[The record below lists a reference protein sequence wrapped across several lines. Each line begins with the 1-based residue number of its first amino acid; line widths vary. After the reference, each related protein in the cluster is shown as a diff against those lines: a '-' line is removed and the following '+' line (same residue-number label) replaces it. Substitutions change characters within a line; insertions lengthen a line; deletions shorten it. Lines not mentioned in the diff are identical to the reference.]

1 MKAAELLVKSLEN
14 EGVKRIYGVPGE
26 ENMDVLDVIH
36 DSPIQFVLSRH
47 EQGAAFMADIHG
59 RLTGKAGVCMS
70 TLGPGA
76 TNLVTGIADANM
88 DHAPL
93 VAITGQAGLHRMH
106 KESHQYL
113 DLVALYNPVTK
124 WNAQVKHPY
133 SVTEIVR
140 KAFKVAQTEKR
151 GACHV
156 DIPEDVMKLNA
167 EGAPLRVQHPI
178 APEPTSQQINRAV
191 KILNEARF
199 PIILSGNGTLRGQA
213 SQALRDFA
221 RRLNIPVACT
231 FMGKGALPY
240 DDIHSLMEVGL
251 QTHDYVSCGF
261 DRADVVICVG
271 YDLVE
276 YAPNQ
281 WNPHQDKKIIH
292 IDMSPAEVDAYYV
305 IEVGVIGD
313 ISSSLSALMSKVTP
327 RDSEIYQ
334 ELHRAIINQVD
345 EFSEDKSFPL
355 KPEKILYDLRQA
367 MAPEDIL
374 ISDVGAHKL
383 WVARMF
389 PCKEPNT
396 CLISNGFASMGIA
409 LPGGIAAKLARPDL
423 HIVTVSGDGGFLMN
437 VQELETACRLGTPTV
452 NLVFNDRAYGLIA
465 WKQQLQFGR
474 TSYTEFTNP
483 DLMAL
488 AHAFGARGYKVNEA
502 GELAAILKE
511 ALTLKVPSVIDCPV
525 DFEENLRLTEKL
537 GQIVC
542 PL

>member
-1 MKAAELLVKSLEN
+1 
-14 EGVKRIYGVPGE
+14 
-26 ENMDVLDVIH
+26 
-36 DSPIQFVLSRH
+36 
-47 EQGAAFMADIHG
+47 
-59 RLTGKAGVCMS
+59 
-70 TLGPGA
+70 
-76 TNLVTGIADANM
+76 
-88 DHAPL
+88 
-93 VAITGQAGLHRMH
+93 
-106 KESHQYL
+106 
-113 DLVALYNPVTK
+113 
-124 WNAQVKHPY
+124 
-133 SVTEIVR
+133 
-140 KAFKVAQTEKR
+140 
-151 GACHV
+151 
-156 DIPEDVMKLNA
+156 
-167 EGAPLRVQHPI
+167 
-178 APEPTSQQINRAV
+178 
-191 KILNEARF
+191 
-199 PIILSGNGTLRGQA
+199 
-213 SQALRDFA
+213 
-221 RRLNIPVACT
+221 
-231 FMGKGALPY
+231 
-240 DDIHSLMEVGL
+240 
-251 QTHDYVSCGF
+251 
-261 DRADVVICVG
+261 
-271 YDLVE
+271 
-276 YAPNQ
+276 
-281 WNPHQDKKIIH
+281 
-292 IDMSPAEVDAYYV
+292 MSPAEVDAYYV

>member
-26 ENMDVLDVIH
+26 ENMDVLDAIH

-59 RLTGKAGVCMS
+59 RLTGKAGLCMS

-93 VAITGQAGLHRMH
+93 VAITGQAGLKRMH

-113 DLVALYNPVTK
+113 DLVALYNPITK

-133 SVTEIVR
+133 SVAEIVR

-167 EGAPLRVQHPI
+167 EGSPLRVQHSI
-178 APEPTSQQINRAV
+178 APEPTSSQINRAAN
-191 KILNEARF
+191 ILNEARF

-251 QTHDYVSCGF
+251 QTQDYVSCGF

-452 NLVFNDRAYGLIA
+452 NVVFNDRAYGLIA